1 MLHADRLP
9 ESIGAGLARVVGR
22 GLGPVLAVVLGAVLL
37 VGAAQVGRTAYGK
50 PHLSGYVPGRD
61 GSAPMAVRASARV
74 AGAAAA
80 AAAEPASTTPAR
92 ASAGLQVVANGN
104 YAAVPAGIDAAT
116 PYGPPVARTDWV
128 ISKDYA
134 AHGGHSN
141 TGAVDFAFAHDY
153 QALGA
158 AIVATHAGRIK
169 LLTDDPTYGNLVY
182 VMGPHYTTTY
192 GHMQKFYVKDGDEV
206 VRGTVLGEMGSTGN
220 STGPHVDYQVW
231 RDGDNQNPMA
241 FGIPGNQGAGPMH

>member
-1 MLHADRLP
+1 MLHADQLP
-9 ESIGAGLARVVGR
+9 QGIGTVVARVVGR
-22 GLGPVLAVVLGAVLL
+22 GLGPVLAVVLGASLL
-37 VGAAQVGRTAYGK
+37 VAAALVGRTAYGK

-61 GSAPMAVRASARV
+61 GSAPMAVRALGRT
-74 AGAAAA
+74 AAAA
-80 AAAEPASTTPAR
+80 APALAAVPTA

-104 YAAVPAGIDAAT
+104 YSAVPAGIDPAT

-158 AIVATHAGRIK
+158 AIVATHAGRVK

-192 GHMQKFYVKDGDEV
+192 GHMQKFYVKEGDQV

-220 STGPHVDYQVW
+220 STGPHVDYQFW
-231 RDGDNQNPMA
+231 RDGDNQDPMA
-241 FGIPGNQGAGPMH
+241 FGIAGAQGAGPMH

>member
-9 ESIGAGLARVVGR
+9 QGIGTAMARVMGR
-22 GLGPVLAVVLGAVLL
+22 GLGPVLAVVLGVSLL

-61 GSAPMAVRASARV
+61 GSAPIVVRASARV
-74 AGAAAA
+74 AGAAAPAPA
-80 AAAEPASTTPAR
+80 AAPSV

-104 YAAVPAGIDAAT
+104 YSAVPAGIDPAT

-158 AIVATHAGRIK
+158 PIVATHAGRVK

-192 GHMQKFYVKDGDEV
+192 GHMQKFDVHDGDQV

-231 RDGDNQNPMA
+231 RDGDNQDPMDY
-241 FGIPGNQGAGPMH
+241 GIAGAQGAGPMH

>member
-9 ESIGAGLARVVGR
+9 QGIGTAMARVMGR
-22 GLGPVLAVVLGAVLL
+22 GLGPVLAVVLGVSLL

-61 GSAPMAVRASARV
+61 GSAPRVVRASARV
-74 AGAAAA
+74 AGAAAPAPA
-80 AAAEPASTTPAR
+80 AAPSV

-104 YAAVPAGIDAAT
+104 YSAVPAGIDPAT

-158 AIVATHAGRIK
+158 PIVATHAGRVK

-192 GHMQKFYVKDGDEV
+192 GHMQKFYVHDGDQVEP
-206 VRGTVLGEMGSTGN
+206 GPELGEMRPTGN
-220 STGPHVDYQVW
+220 STGPHGDYQGW
-231 RDGDNQNPMA
+231 HDGDNQDPMDY
-241 FGIPGNQGAGPMH
+241 GIAGAQGAGPMH

>member
-9 ESIGAGLARVVGR
+9 QGIGTAMARVMGR
-22 GLGPVLAVVLGAVLL
+22 GLGPVLAVVLGVSLR

-61 GSAPMAVRASARV
+61 GSAPIAVRASARV
-74 AGAAAA
+74 AGAAASAPA
-80 AAAEPASTTPAR
+80 AVPSS

-104 YAAVPAGIDAAT
+104 YSAVPAGIDPAT

-182 VMGPHYTTTY
+182 VMGPHYPTTY